1 MNCRF
6 CNHELSF
13 EFIDLVNA
21 PPSNSYLS
29 AEQLNEPEV
38 YYPLRLFVCPAC
50 FLVQIDEYK
59 KASQIFDD
67 NYAYYS
73 SVSRTWLEHSKKY
86 AEKMIREFGINTD
99 SFIIEIA
106 SNDGYLLQYFKER
119 QIKVLGIEPTASTAK
134 IAKEKGI
141 DTLVEFFG
149 TGLAKRLKK
158 EGRQADL
165 VLGNNVL
172 AHVPDINDF
181 VVGLK
186 IILKPGGFITMEF
199 PHILRLIEN
208 NQFDTI
214 YHEHFSYFSFDT
226 VQKIFDFHGL
236 TLFHVE
242 ELSTHGGSLRIY
254 AKHAEDNLKPIR
266 ENVISLRQK
275 EEALGLN
282 SLDYYKKFHEK
293 VEKVKLD
300 FLDFLIIAKKQGK
313 KVAAYGAAAKGNT
326 LLNFCGVKNDLIQFV
341 VDAAPGKQGKYLPGS
356 HIPIFKEN
364 EIGRIKPDFVIV
376 LPWNIKEEIMQQLEY
391 IKTWGGRFITVVPH
405 LEVWI

>member
-13 EFIDLVNA
+13 EFIDLGNA
-21 PPSNSYLS
+21 PPSNSYLT

-38 YYPLRLFVCPAC
+38 FYPLRLYVCPEC

-59 KASQIFDD
+59 KATDIFDK

-73 SVSRTWLEHSKKY
+73 SVSKSWLEHSKKY
-86 AEKMIREFGINTD
+86 AEKMIKEFGINKD
-99 SFIIEIA
+99 SFVIEIA
-106 SNDGYLLQYFKER
+106 SNDGYLLQYFKEK
-119 QIKVLGIEPTASTAK
+119 QVHVLGIEPADSTAK

-149 TGLAKRLKK
+149 TGTGKK
-158 EGRQADL
+158 TNEEGKQADL

-181 VVGLK
+181 VAGLK

-199 PHILRLIEN
+199 PHILQLIKN

-214 YHEHFSYFSFDT
+214 YHEHFSYFSFLT

-242 ELSTHGGSLRIY
+242 ELDTHGGSLRIY
-254 AKHAEDNLKPIR
+254 ARHTGDNSKPVRGSI
-266 ENVISLRQK
+266 ISLRKK
-275 EEALGLN
+275 EEILGLN
-282 SLDYYKKFHEK
+282 SLDYYKGFREK
-293 VEKVKLD
+293 AEKVKID
-300 FLDFLIIAKKQGK
+300 FLQFLLTAKKQGK

-356 HIPIFKEN
+356 HIPVVN
-364 EIGRIKPDFVIV
+364 ESELKKWKPDYVIIF
-376 LPWNIKEEIMQQLEY
+376 PWNIKEEIMHQIVY
-391 IKTWGGRFITVVPH
+391 INDWRAKFVFPIPN
-405 LEVWI
+405 LKIQ